1 MRRLFPIGFAAF
13 ALASLGIFF
22 FGDSGLGAYQG
33 MKHYEDSLA
42 ANGEALKERNLALES
57 RLQKLKTDRES
68 NIVLARDIGMYEPG
82 DAVVKMTGR
91 PLRGEIYAM
100 GDLLKRRKSD
110 SERNS
115 AFKEAALCAALV
127 FLLAAF
133 LLARIG
139 RRKADGAR
147 RR

>member
-1 MRRLFPIGFAAF
+1 MRRLVPIGFAAF

-22 FGDSGLGAYQG
+22 FGDSGLGAYEG
-33 MKHYEDSLA
+33 MKRYEDSLA
-42 ANGEALKERNLALES
+42 ANVEALKQHNLVLKA
-57 RLQKLKTDRES
+57 RLQKLKTDRDS

-82 DAVVKMTGR
+82 DAVVKMAGR

-100 GDLLKRRKSD
+100 GDLLKRRKSNSD
-110 SERNS
+110 RNT
-115 AFKEAALCAALV
+115 AFKEAGLGAALV

-133 LLARIG
+133 LAARVG
-139 RRKADGAR
+139 RRKADGPR